1 MKDGH
6 RRATRCKSGSV
17 RELAIRGDRR
27 DNDELILG
35 LATEIGTLTEAEQQL
50 RNSGTLTQ
58 ETYAEV
64 LPLVEE
70 ERQKQIQSA
79 IDTKSLETHFD
90 DRLFRARALKKI
102 PRRSRVGSL

>member
-58 ETYAEV
+58 DTGTWVSIGLMLRLTGQGSPYENTALHRMFGSR
-64 LPLVEE
+64 LPLASSVL
-70 ERQKQIQSA
+70 A
-79 IDTKSLETHFD
+79 D
-90 DRLFRARALKKI
+90 
-102 PRRSRVGSL
+102 P